1 LNRLELEQDEQ
12 AGSGL
17 RRMEEI
23 LNAPSPYCMLYEAE
37 GLIRS
42 VSEVNTVLIEGHR
55 QEAAGKIAALMEEV
69 SKELETI
76 SADANLRSQCL
87 RPLEGLRD
95 QILKQESIAH
105 LTQAEQEAVRA
116 LDGALEK
123 IEAFIRKP
131 PVKEHTA
138 NDLPVKKTKPIVKP
152 RCIVK
157 PAELVAA
164 TYLETSKDIEKFL
177 SELRERLTAA
187 IRAGQRIQIR

>member
-1 LNRLELEQDEQ
+1 
-12 AGSGL
+12 
-17 RRMEEI
+17 
-23 LNAPSPYCMLYEAE
+23 MLYEAE

-55 QEAAGKIAALMEEV
+55 QEAATKIAALMEEV
-69 SKELETI
+69 SKELEAV

-87 RPLEGLRD
+87 RSLEGLRD

-138 NDLPVKKTKPIVKP
+138 EEPPVEKPKVVVKP

-157 PAELVAA
+157 PSELVSA
-164 TYLETSKDIEKFL
+164 TYLETMDDIENFL
-177 SELRERLTAA
+177 SELQEKLAAA
-187 IRAGQRIQIR
+187 IRDGQRIQIR